1 MPRRIIRPPALR
13 PGDTIGIAAPASPFD
28 EGAFETGLETLRAMG
43 FAVKVPGGIFEKH
56 GYLAGSD
63 TRRAELL
70 MDLFS
75 DDTVQAIFCARG
87 GFGSMKVLP
96 LLDFNVIR
104 RHPKIVVGFSD
115 ITALLA
121 ALYVRSGLVTLH
133 GPMVTTLP
141 KGSQKTTIALV
152 DALCSTR
159 PVTLKPSEP
168 VILNPGKAK
177 GLVLGGNLTVL
188 THLVGTPFE
197 PPFGGHILF
206 VEDRGEALYRID
218 RTLSQLGLSGRLNG
232 VVGVMLGSF
241 EGCGPLNDVYGIVK
255 KAFHRRDIPMLA
267 GFELGHLAEN
277 MTLPLG
283 VSAVL
288 DTQTGTLQFLDSA
301 VRTVQP

>member
-1 MPRRIIRPPALR
+1 MQREMIKPPALR

-43 FAVKVPGGIFEKH
+43 FSVKVPGGIFEKH

-63 TRRAELL
+63 AQRAELL

-96 LLDFNVIR
+96 LLDFDVIR
-104 RHPKIVVGFSD
+104 SHPKIVVGFSD
-115 ITALLA
+115 ISVLLA
-121 ALYVRSGLVTLH
+121 ALYLKSGLVTLH
-133 GPMVTTLP
+133 GPLVTTLP
-141 KGSQKTTIALV
+141 KGSQTTTIALM

-168 VILNPGKAK
+168 VILNPGKAA
-177 GLVLGGNLTVL
+177 GPVLGGNLTVL

-197 PPFGGHILF
+197 PPFEGHILF
-206 VEDRGEALYRID
+206 LEDRGEALYRID
-218 RTLSQLGLSGRLNG
+218 RTLSQLGLGGRLDG
-232 VVGVMLGSF
+232 VAGVILGSF
-241 EGCGPLNDVYGIVK
+241 EGCGPLNDVYGVIK

-283 VSAVL
+283 VSADL
-288 DTQTGTLQFLDSA
+288 DTQTGTLQFLESA
-301 VRTVQP
+301 VRTVEP